1 MAHPKDVKKAKGKL
15 WHKEDSNLT
24 LVEARALSK
33 HLRKTEEKRAKVV
46 NDSLH
51 SGRYEVWWATQ

>member
-1 MAHPKDVKKAKGKL
+1 MAHPKDVERRKGVL

-33 HLRKTEEKRAKVV
+33 HLRKTEEKRAKVI
-46 NDSLH
+46 NDSKNQ
-51 SGRYEVWWATQ
+51 GRYEVWWSK